1 MVVNFRIRK
10 ISRGTRKLVQIPK
23 IMHAWYYKV
32 CLHGVLKPLSNN
44 YNLEDKIFSELILFF
59 FFFFF
64 FIQGSMGKK
73 KTREGHV
80 TRQRALTSQH
90 QSKGIKPFFI

>member
-64 FIQGSMGKK
+64 LFKEAWERRK
-73 KTREGHV
+73 RE
-80 TRQRALTSQH
+80 
-90 QSKGIKPFFI
+90 KDM